1 MKIKRTT
8 YDNSREIARFIVLAQ
23 DASDF
28 EKFKRGQIE
37 ESDLLVFNDK
47 AKRRSR
53 TLYVSPCDNCKKS
66 IEEPDSPYV
75 RRNRSVCRECTHYY
89 KYYLRD
95 HYHDSYRDKSA
106 WMEKALKMIIS
117 SRSGWD
123 FYVESNKPDQ
133 NGYSSTIVYF
143 QYTDVDKNRYEVS
156 FHTPT
161 SKNWV
166 LRPYIGKGRKT
177 HWNKKIGG
185 SKADAQRLIDYF
197 NL

>member
-1 MKIKRTT
+1 MRTP
-8 YDNSREIARFIVLAQ
+8 YDNSREIARFVVLAQ

-47 AKRRSR
+47 AKRRAR
-53 TLYVSPCDNCKKS
+53 THYISPCDNCKKIIS
-66 IEEPDSPYV
+66 DDTDSPY
-75 RRNRSVCRECTHYY
+75 RRRWRNERVCGDCTHYY
-89 KYYLRD
+89 KYYLYN

-106 WMEKALKMIIS
+106 WMEKALKMIVS
-117 SRSGWD
+117 AKSGWD
-123 FYVESNKPDQ
+123 FYVECNKADQ

-143 QYTDVDKNRYEVS
+143 QYTDADNNRYEVS

-161 SKNWV
+161 SKNWG

-177 HWNKKIGG
+177 HWNHKIGG